1 MKTIGYNKPLY
12 IQPFDHRG
20 SFASKMF
27 GWHGGSAVWL
37 AVGAVCDR
45 PLCSGS
51 TIAGGHR
58 PPLQ

>member
-27 GWHGGSAVWL
+27 GWHGDLTAGQTAEVAAVKRIIW
-37 AVGAVCDR
+37 
-45 PLCSGS
+45 
-51 TIAGGHR
+51 
-58 PPLQ
+58 